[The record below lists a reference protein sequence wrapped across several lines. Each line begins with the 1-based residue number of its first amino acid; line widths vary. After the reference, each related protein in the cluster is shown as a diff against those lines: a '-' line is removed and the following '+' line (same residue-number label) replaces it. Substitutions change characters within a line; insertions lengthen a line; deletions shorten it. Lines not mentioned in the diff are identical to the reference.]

1 MTSIELPTLLETA
14 TQAANAAEA
23 VLLERHPARVSGKG
37 ERDVVSDLDFEI
49 ERLLRAALTRATPQY
64 GFLGEEEGESGPDGP
79 TRWVVDPIDGTVN
92 YVHGL
97 PLCGIA
103 IALVHHGDPLLGV
116 IHLPYLGRRYRAAS
130 GFGAWRDGQP
140 IHATPA
146 GQLAHVMIAIGDY
159 GTGPDAPERNQ
170 VALALHAALA
180 PTAQRVRMLG
190 SAAVDLALVADGTLG
205 ASLTL
210 GNRPWDMAAG
220 VAIAREAGA
229 LLTDTDGTPYT
240 SASRT
245 TIAIAPGLTAPV
257 HALLRAATAGTS
269 YSTVRENTAC

>member
-1 MTSIELPTLLETA
+1 MTSIDLPALLQTA
-14 TQAANAAEA
+14 TRAANAAEA
-23 VLLERHPARVSGKG
+23 VLLERHPARVTGKG
-37 ERDVVSDLDFEI
+37 ERDLVSDLDVEI
-49 ERLLRAALTRATPQY
+49 ERLVRATLTTATPHI
-64 GFLGEEEGESGPDGP
+64 GFLGEEEGESGPKGP

-103 IALVHHGDPLLGV
+103 IALLHDGTPLLGV
-116 IHLPYLGRRYRAAS
+116 IHLPYLGRRYHAAT
-130 GFGAWRDGQP
+130 GCGAWRDGQR

-146 GQLAHVMIAIGDY
+146 TQLADVMVAIGDY

-190 SAAVDLALVADGTLG
+190 SAALDLALVADGTLG
-205 ASLTL
+205 VSLTL

-229 LLTDTDGTPYT
+229 VLTDTDAVPYT

-245 TIAIAPGLTAPV
+245 TIATAPGLTAHV
-257 HALLRAATAGTS
+257 HAILRDATAGTS
-269 YSTVRENTAC
+269 YSSAKQSAAC